1 MSHCA
6 SSFSI
11 VYTVCVIF
19 LSSLII
25 YISRGILSVSTC
37 IYMGILIWSWYR
49 VQYLKQPRSKFW
61 IPKNVQSN
69 KKLWKLTF
77 EKKPTI
83 FTMKLNDFAYLSR
96 LSLSFQN
103 RNGKKTS
110 CTSTCSLFVYNINY
124 SFRDN
129 LVLMSCIL
137 RNSCMQMFVVR
148 SAIHEWL
155 NR

>member
-25 YISRGILSVSTC
+25 YINRGILSISTC

-77 EKKPTI
+77 EKNPTI

-96 LSLSFQN
+96 LSLSFLN
-103 RNGKKTS
+103 RNGKKLVVPRHVH
-110 CTSTCSLFVYNINY
+110 CLFTTLI
-124 SFRDN
+124 
-129 LVLMSCIL
+129 IL
-137 RNSCMQMFVVR
+137 SE
-148 SAIHEWL
+148 IT
-155 NR
+155 

>member
-37 IYMGILIWSWYR
+37 IYMGILILWYR

-77 EKKPTI
+77 EKNPTI

>member
-25 YISRGILSVSTC
+25 YINRGILSVSTC
-37 IYMGILIWSWYR
+37 IYMGILILWYR

-137 RNSCMQMFVVR
+137 RNLCMQMFVVR

>member
-37 IYMGILIWSWYR
+37 IYMGILILWYR

-77 EKKPTI
+77 EKNPTI

-96 LSLSFQN
+96 LSLSFLN

-137 RNSCMQMFVVR
+137 RNLCMQMFVVR

>member
-25 YISRGILSVSTC
+25 YINRGILSVSTC

-77 EKKPTI
+77 EKNPTI

-96 LSLSFQN
+96 LSLSFLN

-129 LVLMSCIL
+129 LVLMEFMHANVCCAFSDS
-137 RNSCMQMFVVR
+137 RMT
-148 SAIHEWL
+148 
-155 NR
+155 